1 MTSIKSRRATGDW
14 RRETGDKRSRTWK
27 HNQRLGVSRLPSP
40 PAWCILLSGPMSHA
54 IIETEET
61 LVIETPERVPLAFA
75 LASIGNRFLAVAIDH
90 FIQYFSIGIVGW
102 IFLST
107 AGYGAQ
113 AGVIDEI
120 QNEAPKWMIALM
132 IIILFLVFSGYFIFF
147 EWLWNGQT
155 PGKRLLKLRVI
166 REDGR
171 PITMWEAIARNLLRV
186 VDAIPIYSVGLI
198 VIFLSSRDQR
208 VGDIFAGTVVIRE
221 RTDEAPTFAETFSN
235 PIADA
240 AFRRVQKRT
249 EFNANV
255 TALSADEVEVIES
268 FLRRRW
274 DLTDRQRIWMAWRI
288 ALPLMYK
295 LKPDYDL
302 ATFSYEGFLEEI
314 LHRFHARQRFLN

>member
-1 MTSIKSRRATGDW
+1 
-14 RRETGDKRSRTWK
+14 
-27 HNQRLGVSRLPSP
+27 VS
-40 PAWCILLSGPMSHA
+40 A

-75 LASIGNRFLAVAIDH
+75 LASIGNRFLAAAIDH
-90 FIQYFSIGIVGW
+90 LIQYFSIGVIVY
-102 IFLST
+102 IFLFAIGSS
-107 AGYGAQ
+107 AGDGT
-113 AGVIDEI
+113 GLIGEI
-120 QNEAPKWMIALM
+120 GREAPKWLIAVMIF
-132 IIILFLVFSGYFIFF
+132 ILFLLFAGYFIFF

-171 PITMWEAIARNLLRV
+171 PITLWEAIARNLLRV
-186 VDAIPIYSVGLI
+186 CDAIPGFLIPIYSVGLI
-198 VIFLSSRDQR
+198 AVFLSNRDQR

-221 RTDEAPTFAETFSN
+221 RADEAPTFDETFSN
-235 PIADA
+235 RIADA

-249 EFNANV
+249 DFHADV
-255 TALSADEVEVIES
+255 TSLTSPEIEVVES

-274 DLTDRQRIWMAWRI
+274 DLTDRQRLWMAWRI

-302 ATFSYEGFLEEI
+302 ATFSYEGFLEEL
-314 LHRFHARQRFLN
+314 LHRYHARQRFLN